1 MEVPSC
7 MESLLTYTDMS
18 SQLRGVTLQLGII
31 TLESESSPLYQSC
44 FHLCSQLHAIKSHLR
59 TEPVTLRMPENT
71 LLK

>member
-59 TEPVTLRMPENT
+59 RPSLSLFGCPKI
-71 LLK
+71 LS

>member
-7 MESLLTYTDMS
+7 MESLLAYMDMS

-31 TLESESSPLYQSC
+31 TLKSESSPLHQSC

-59 TEPVTLRMPENT
+59 RPSLSLFGCPKI
-71 LLK
+71 LS

>member
-7 MESLLTYTDMS
+7 MESLLAYMDMS

-44 FHLCSQLHAIKSHLR
+44 FHLCSQLHAIK
-59 TEPVTLRMPENT
+59 
-71 LLK
+71 